1 MYFPNLLNKA
11 QIFIESTKLPVD
23 YTILKYQ
30 PEAGSVPKP
39 KRNFSYLY
47 GSKKDQIMELNLL
60 TAISPIDGRYRS
72 KVENLQLYF
81 SEYALIKYRVLVE
94 VEYFIA
100 LCELPLPQ
108 LANFDKSFFPQLR
121 KIVSDFSLEDAVRI
135 KDIEKVTN
143 HDVKAVEYFLK
154 EEFDK
159 LNLQAFKE
167 FIHFGLTSQDINN
180 TAVPKSIIDALDQ
193 EYYPAIYDL
202 VDKLDDLADEW
213 KNIPMLART
222 HGQPASPT
230 NLGKEIRIFSERIKI
245 QLEQLKSIPCDA
257 KFGGATGNF
266 NAHHVAYPEISWK
279 AFGNHFLKKYLGL
292 ERAQFTTQIAN
303 YDNHAAI
310 FDVLK
315 RINNVILDLD
325 RDMWTYISMEYFKQ
339 KIKAGEV
346 GSSAMPHKVNPI
358 DFENSEGN
366 IGLANAV
373 FEHLSAKLPVSRL
386 QRDLTDSTVTRN
398 IGVPIAHTLIAIN
411 STMRGLNK
419 LLINTE
425 AINADL
431 DKNWPVVAEA
441 IQTILRREG
450 YPNPYEA
457 LRNLTRVN
465 QKIDQKVIHE
475 FIDSLEISEQLKS
488 ELKKITPQTYTGIF

>member
-1 MYFPNLLNKA
+1 
-11 QIFIESTKLPVD
+11 
-23 YTILKYQ
+23 
-30 PEAGSVPKP
+30 
-39 KRNFSYLY
+39 
-47 GSKKDQIMELNLL
+47 MELSLL
-60 TAISPIDGRYRS
+60 TAISPVDGRYRS

-81 SEYALIKYRVLVE
+81 SEFALIRYRVLVE

-100 LCELPLPQ
+100 LCDLPLPQ
-108 LANFDKSFFPQLR
+108 LASFDKNRYASLR
-121 KIVSDFSLEDAVRI
+121 RIVTDFTLEDAQRI

-159 LNLQAFKE
+159 LEIQAYKE

-180 TAVPKSIIDALDQ
+180 TAVPKSIIDAMDN
-193 EYYPAIYDL
+193 EYFPAINEL
-202 VDKLDDLADEW
+202 VDKLEELAAEW
-213 KNIPMLART
+213 KDIPMLART

-230 NLGKEIRIFSERIKI
+230 NLGKEIRVFSERIKG
-245 QLEQLKSIPCDA
+245 QMEQLKNLSCDA

-266 NAHHVAYPEISWK
+266 NAHQIAYPEISWK
-279 AFGNHFLKKYLGL
+279 AFGNHFLKNYLGL
-292 ERAQFTTQIAN
+292 ERAQYTTQIAN

-310 FDVLK
+310 FDAMK
-315 RINNVILDLD
+315 RINNVIMDLN

-366 IGLANAV
+366 IGLANAL

-386 QRDLTDSTVTRN
+386 QRDLTDSTVLRN
-398 IGVPIAHTLIAIN
+398 IGVPFAHTLIAVN
-411 STMRGLNK
+411 STMIGLNK
-419 LLINTE
+419 LLL
-425 AINADL
+425 NADAIDADL
-431 DKNWPVVAEA
+431 EKNWPVVAEA
-441 IQTILRREG
+441 LQTILRREG

-465 QKIDQKVIHE
+465 RKIDQEVIHE
-475 FIDSLEISEQLKS
+475 FIDSLEISDALKT
-488 ELKKITPQTYTGIF
+488 ELKKITPQNYTGIF